1 MPTLSPFSHTQLLLN
16 APLCLQRESS
26 SMSQAGI
33 GKLQNLGVTV
43 QRRWNN
49 VLSDAHHQ
57 QIIEMF
63 LGLRMRQHFPSVTF
77 LYPEAA
83 VPLEGESD
91 DEGASSDSEAWDVW
105 CPWQPCWLGWQ
116 PGVS

>member
-1 MPTLSPFSHTQLLLN
+1 
-16 APLCLQRESS
+16 
-26 SMSQAGI
+26 MSQAGI

-63 LGLRMRQHFPSVTF
+63 LGLRMRQYFPSVTF

-83 VPLEGESD
+83 VPPEGESD
-91 DEGASSDSEAWDVW
+91 EEGGSSDCDMALRPGMSGFFGGLDHWAGN
-105 CPWQPCWLGWQ
+105 LGC
-116 PGVS
+116 

>member
-1 MPTLSPFSHTQLLLN
+1 
-16 APLCLQRESS
+16 
-26 SMSQAGI
+26 MSQAGI

-63 LGLRMRQHFPSVTF
+63 LGLRMRQYFPSVTF

-83 VPLEGESD
+83 VQLEGESD
-91 DEGASSDSEAWDVW
+91 DEGGSSGSDMALRPGLWFL
-105 CPWQPCWLGWQ
+105 WQPCRLGWQ
-116 PGVS
+116 PGLLCCSAQSHCLQHRQLPTGSTD

>member
-1 MPTLSPFSHTQLLLN
+1 
-16 APLCLQRESS
+16 
-26 SMSQAGI
+26 MSQAGI

-63 LGLRMRQHFPSVTF
+63 LGLRMRQYFPSVTF

-91 DEGASSDSEAWDVW
+91 DEGGSSGSVLARAV
-105 CPWQPCWLGWQ
+105 
-116 PGVS
+116 VSLAALPTGLATWAVMLLCAVPLPAALAAAHR

>member
-1 MPTLSPFSHTQLLLN
+1 
-16 APLCLQRESS
+16 
-26 SMSQAGI
+26 MSQAGI

-49 VLSDAHHQ
+49 VLSDAHRQ
-57 QIIEMF
+57 QIVEMS
-63 LGLRMRQHFPSVTF
+63 LVRIMRKYFPSVTF

-91 DEGASSDSEAWDVW
+91 DEGGLSAFDV
-105 CPWQPCWLGWQ
+105 L
-116 PGVS
+116 